1 MKIPNRRT
9 DASFPSR
16 RTFMRTLGAASLV
29 TANRARAL
37 GASGNKFLRAGISDT
52 CITPPTG
59 TRLLEPYFQESTGKL
74 DDLYARVLV
83 LGDHD
88 TLVAIVCLDLVGL
101 DFGFADHLRTAVQK
115 LGVTAALFNCSHTHN
130 APVSVPYKLI
140 GWQYHLEHDGAWRSN
155 VLQLVVAAVQ
165 RALAS
170 MQDVTL
176 SAHRASVT
184 IGYSRRPEPSTVV
197 PWTDV
202 LRVNQ
207 SDGRPLTI
215 LFSHAAHPV
224 VVHNTDSRFTADYP
238 GYAVQTVEKAVGD
251 GTHAMFAQACGG
263 NILAPLRKGIEQ
275 AREVGTRLG
284 TVVAQASL
292 DGETIRSTKLRVRTQ
307 RLDLPLQHWP
317 ALEGIEERLRRHKE
331 EWLQDQNNPETQ
343 ALYQCSTDQLQRA
356 RANEKGSLRFEI
368 TTLSLGAD
376 WCLLAMSHELLAH
389 YQFQIEGLSPFHRTM
404 VLGYTNG
411 LESYIPSA
419 FDLRTATESDYE
431 AAPFTGA
438 ALCFPQRRAIAPS
451 SEQLILD
458 AAEAGLRL

>member
-1 MKIPNRRT
+1 MILTIKIPNRRT
-9 DASFPSR
+9 DASLPSR
-16 RTFMRTLGAASLV
+16 RTFIRTLGAASLV
-29 TANRARAL
+29 TASRVPAL
-37 GASGNKFLRAGISDT
+37 GAGGGNFLRAGISDA

-88 TLVAIVCLDLVGL
+88 TLVAIVCMDLVGL
-101 DFGFADHLRTAVQK
+101 DFEFADRLRTAVQN

-130 APVSVPYKLI
+130 APVSVPYKQI
-140 GWQYHLEHDGAWRSN
+140 GWQYYLEHDGAWRSN
-155 VLQLVVAAVQ
+155 VLQLVVTAVQ

-170 MQDVTL
+170 MQDVIL
-176 SAHRASVT
+176 SSHRASVT

-202 LRVNQ
+202 LRINR
-207 SDGRPLTI
+207 SDGSPLAV

-238 GYAVQTVEKAVGD
+238 GYAVRTVQNAMGD

-275 AREVGTRLG
+275 AREIGTRLG

-292 DGETIRSTKLRVRTQ
+292 DGDTIRSTKLRVRTQ
-307 RLDLPLQHWP
+307 RLDLPLQQWP

-331 EWLQDQNNPETQ
+331 EWLQDQSNPETQ
-343 ALYQCSTDQLQRA
+343 ALYQCSMDQLQRA
-356 RANEKGSLRFEI
+356 RANEKGKPAIRN
-368 TTLSLGAD
+368 
-376 WCLLAMSHELLAH
+376 H
-389 YQFQIEGLSPFHRTM
+389 YPL
-404 VLGYTNG
+404 
-411 LESYIPSA
+411 
-419 FDLRTATESDYE
+419 
-431 AAPFTGA
+431 TG
-438 ALCFPQRRAIAPS
+438 
-451 SEQLILD
+451 
-458 AAEAGLRL
+458 G